1 MPSLLLHHIDT
12 LATFDE
18 QRRRLHNA
26 WVLIREN
33 RIEAVGA
40 GTDPLPAADRRLDLS
55 GRVVLP
61 GLINTHHHQFQSL
74 LRNVPCLQDSSL
86 FPWLRD
92 LARLMGELT
101 DEDLYTASLLNHA
114 ELLLSGCTT
123 AADHHYLKVNDI
135 RFDTCIEAARE
146 AGIRFHLLRGSSS
159 LGQSQGGIPPDEQV
173 EREDDI
179 LADCERLIRT
189 YHDPQPGAMTR
200 VDLAPGSPFAVTA
213 RLMQESV
220 ALARRHGVG
229 SHTHLAQS
237 AEDEAYM
244 HAKYGRSSVEMAE
257 EWGWVGPDVWYAHA
271 TALSDSDVA
280 RVGRTHTGIA
290 HCPNSNMY
298 TAAGCCRVPDLLRAG
313 ATVAIGV
320 DGSAANNASNLIDEV
335 RNAMLLQRMF
345 HGAHALS
352 ATQALE
358 LAILGG
364 ARLLRRDD
372 LGVIAPGRCADLI
385 AFDTRQLSLA
395 GGLHDPLAGLVLC
408 ETGRVDL
415 SIVNGQLVVAGG
427 QLVNLDL
434 PSLIDRHNRRARAL
448 VARAEK
454 RHSVTLTALT
464 WRRAYPYQ
472 PSEA

>member
-1 MPSLLLHHIDT
+1 
-12 LATFDE
+12 
-18 QRRRLHNA
+18 
-26 WVLIREN
+26 
-33 RIEAVGA
+33 
-40 GTDPLPAADRRLDLS
+40 
-55 GRVVLP
+55 
-61 GLINTHHHQFQSL
+61 
-74 LRNVPCLQDSSL
+74 
-86 FPWLRD
+86 
-92 LARLMGELT
+92 
-101 DEDLYTASLLNHA
+101 
-114 ELLLSGCTT
+114 
-123 AADHHYLKVNDI
+123 
-135 RFDTCIEAARE
+135 
-146 AGIRFHLLRGSSS
+146 
-159 LGQSQGGIPPDEQV
+159 
-173 EREDDI
+173 
-179 LADCERLIRT
+179 
-189 YHDPQPGAMTR
+189 
-200 VDLAPGSPFAVTA
+200 
-213 RLMQESV
+213 
-220 ALARRHGVG
+220 
-229 SHTHLAQS
+229 
-237 AEDEAYM
+237 
-244 HAKYGRSSVEMAE
+244 
-257 EWGWVGPDVWYAHA
+257 
-271 TALSDSDVA
+271 
-280 RVGRTHTGIA
+280 
-290 HCPNSNMY
+290 
-298 TAAGCCRVPDLLRAG
+298 DLLQAG

-415 SIVNGQLVVAGG
+415 SIVNGQIVVAGG

-434 PSLIDRHNRRARAL
+434 PSLIDRHNRLARAL